1 MIRSLLM
8 ILTAYAVSLIQL
20 FGQLFWFHKKKDDQ
34 FNHGNSI
41 VPKEERE
48 IIQIRLKRKG
58 LLRQLKRIRIVLL
71 AVSDYEKIVFRKL
84 ENKSGQRIIEK
95 AILNLAYARKEESYR
110 AKKFTKI
117 ERKFT
122 RMFVRILLPNSP
134 SPSSPE
140 CLCHRMPLEVSSF
153 FN

>member
-8 ILTAYAVSLIQL
+8 ILTAYAVSLIQV

-41 VPKEERE
+41 VTKEERE

-58 LLRQLKRIRIVLL
+58 WSRQLKRIRIMLL
-71 AVSDYEKIVFRKL
+71 AVSDYEKTVFRKL
-84 ENKSGQRIIEK
+84 ENKSGQRIREK
-95 AILNLAYARKEESYR
+95 AILNLVYARNVESYM
-110 AKKFTKI
+110 AKKFKKI

-122 RMFVRILLPNSP
+122 RMFVRILLSNSP